1 MAVKGNIKTK
11 HITQLIATF
20 VILLLLNFAG
30 SHYFKRFDLTS
41 EKRYTLSDET
51 VDMLKNL
58 DDHVYLKVYLAGDF
72 NSSFTRLRNET
83 KEMLDEFRVYAQKGL
98 DYEFINIYD
107 KKNENDV
114 VAIERQIYEKGIDPT
129 EVRSKTEG
137 AKNVMRVW
145 PGAVVYYKGK
155 EGVWQIFRKSLGVA
169 EDQAVNNSVENLE
182 YSLSNT
188 IRKLQRPIR
197 PRVAFIRGHHELDTN
212 QTKDMYFALS
222 EYYDVEFIRI
232 KGRLKVLKPYSA
244 IILAWPDTVVNERDK
259 FVIDQFIMHGG
270 KVLWCLEPVYTNT
283 DSLNLKGITLGLENN
298 INLNDML
305 FSYGVRL
312 NAELVQDMQ
321 CGAIPVNR
329 GFKGGQADIQLFPW
343 IYKPLV
349 LPTTNHPIVKN
360 LDLIRFDFAGTIDTV
375 KAPGVKKTVLLASSK
390 YSRTQAVP
398 ARVALA
404 MVSNRLNE
412 KKFKDGNKAM
422 AVLLEG
428 TFTSNYENRIN
439 DTIALD
445 SAIAFKNKSVPT
457 SMIVISDGDVIKNS
471 FNYQTM
477 TVNELGYDKYMKQ
490 TFANKTFLLNCM
502 NYLVDGPKLMSIRTR
517 EVKLRLLDRKKTDE
531 DPMKWKMYNV
541 LFPLFIVAISGY
553 VLSVIRKR
561 RFSQTKAK

>member
-1 MAVKGNIKTK
+1 MAVKSVKSR

-30 SHYFKRFDLTS
+30 SYYFMRFDLTS
-41 EKRYTLSDET
+41 EKRYTLNEET

-58 DDHVYLKVYLAGDF
+58 DDQVYLKVYLAGDF

-83 KEMLDEFRVYAQKGL
+83 REMLDEFRVYAKKGL

-107 KKNENDV
+107 KKFEKDIVN
-114 VAIERQIYEKGIDPT
+114 IQRQLYEKGINPT
-129 EVRSKTEG
+129 ELKSKTEG
-137 AKNVMRVW
+137 GQSRQVIF

-155 EGVWQIFRKSLGVA
+155 EGVWQIYDQPVGVQQ
-169 EDQAVNNSVENLE
+169 DLAVNNSVENLE
-182 YSLSNT
+182 YSLSNS
-188 IRKLQRPIR
+188 IRKLQRNIR
-197 PRVAFIRGHHELDTN
+197 PRVAFVRGHHELDTN
-212 QTKDMYFALS
+212 QTKDIYFALS
-222 EYYDVEFIRI
+222 EYYDVEYIRMR
-232 KGRLKVLKPYSA
+232 GRLKSLKPYSA
-244 IILAWPDTVVNERDK
+244 IVLAWPDTVVSERDK
-259 FVIDQFIMHGG
+259 FIIDQFIMNGG

-283 DSLNLKGITLGLENN
+283 DSLSMKGYTLGLDNN

-305 FSYGVRL
+305 FNYGARV
-312 NAELVQDMQ
+312 NPELVQDMQ

-375 KAPGVKKTVLLASSK
+375 KADGVKKTVLLASSK

-404 MVSNRLNE
+404 MVSNKLNE
-412 KKFKDGNKAM
+412 KKFKEGNRAM

-428 TFTSNYENRIN
+428 TFTSNYENRVN
-439 DTIALD
+439 DTISRD

-457 SMIVISDGDVIKNS
+457 AMIVISDGDIIKNG

-477 TVNELGYDKYMKQ
+477 TPTELGYDRYMKQ

-502 NYLVDGPKLMSIRTR
+502 NYLIDGPKLMSLRTR

-541 LFPLFIVAISGY
+541 LFPLLIVAVSGY
-553 VLSVIRKR
+553 VLTLIRR
-561 RFSQTKAK
+561 RKFSITKANR